1 VIIKAATSNEIST
14 IKSYQS
20 IVQQEATMGYI
31 EETNHIPNLNEYFMG
46 PSQYFVLISNGVLC
60 GWVLVGETHHP
71 YKNTQRCG
79 MILELYVF
87 PTFRKYGV
95 GTKLMKYAITYFR
108 NIGILTIQLNV
119 FAGNPAR
126 KLYKKLGFR
135 NVATMM
141 EMTL

>member
-1 VIIKAATSNEIST
+1 
-14 IKSYQS
+14 
-20 IVQQEATMGYI
+20 
-31 EETNHIPNLNEYFMG
+31 
-46 PSQYFVLISNGVLC
+46 
-60 GWVLVGETHHP
+60 
-71 YKNTQRCG
+71 